1 MLLFISILGI
11 FLSVVLFFFNARRY
25 TSTIYL
31 AFFCLTVSLY
41 SLNQFIIL
49 YSKSEFWISLVYT
62 NFTFPNYLIGPMCYF
77 YTRSVLK
84 DDTRLKKGDFLH
96 FLPMLVHLIAS
107 IPYIIT
113 PFSYKRE
120 IARSIIS
127 DPGFIGSFHATFLS
141 DLFSNSAIYLSRPIL
156 ALFYVIGSIALLI
169 HYKLKKG
176 KVMIFVRQ
184 HFMFKWLLYF
194 LGFQLIVV
202 LSHLFLIFRVFQN
215 DLGELFFTS
224 NWLQILSLI
233 GLGGLIVTP
242 FFFPQILYGL
252 PSFIPES
259 IQIAPEELQSNT
271 LVQENKKISL
281 NFEFD
286 YMLSIVQKMATCMQE
301 QKPYLQ
307 QDFNL
312 AQFAVL
318 IQVPTHHLAYFF
330 REVKMQS
337 FNDYRNECR
346 VNHAKILILE
356 GKANELTLEAIG
368 ALAGFANRN
377 TFFTAFKKVEG
388 IAPSTFMSQHIPV

>member
-1 MLLFISILGI
+1 
-11 FLSVVLFFFNARRY
+11 
-25 TSTIYL
+25 
-31 AFFCLTVSLY
+31 
-41 SLNQFIIL
+41 
-49 YSKSEFWISLVYT
+49 
-62 NFTFPNYLIGPMCYF
+62 
-77 YTRSVLK
+77 
-84 DDTRLKKGDFLH
+84 
-96 FLPMLVHLIAS
+96 MLVHLIAS

-224 NWLQILSLI
+224 NWLQILSFI

-356 GKANELTLEAIG
+356 GKASELTLEAIG

-377 TFFTAFKKVEG
+377 TFFTTFKKVEG

>member
-1 MLLFISILGI
+1 
-11 FLSVVLFFFNARRY
+11 
-25 TSTIYL
+25 
-31 AFFCLTVSLY
+31 
-41 SLNQFIIL
+41 
-49 YSKSEFWISLVYT
+49 
-62 NFTFPNYLIGPMCYF
+62 
-77 YTRSVLK
+77 
-84 DDTRLKKGDFLH
+84 
-96 FLPMLVHLIAS
+96 MLVHLSAS

-127 DPGFIGSFHATFLS
+127 DPGFLGSFHATFLS
-141 DLFSNSAIYLSRPIL
+141 DIFSNFAIYLSRPLL
-156 ALFYVIGSIALLI
+156 ALFYVIGSIALLV

-176 KVMIFVRQ
+176 KTTTFIR
-184 HFMFKWLLYF
+184 HRFMFMWLLFF
-194 LGFQLIVV
+194 LGFLTIVV
-202 LSHLFLIFRVFQN
+202 LSHLFMIFRVFEN

-224 NWLQILSLI
+224 NWLQILSFI

-252 PSFIPES
+252 PGFIPGN

-346 VNHAKILILE
+346 VNYAKVLILE
-356 GKANELTLEAIG
+356 GKASELTLEAIG
-368 ALAGFANRN
+368 TLAGFTNRN

-388 IAPSTFMSQHIPV
+388 MAPSAFVIKNLPAPA